1 MQAPPSTHEDHV
13 SAPGRGPPR
22 LTPDRVS
29 NMNRLESKIA
39 IITGAARGMG
49 AATARRFV
57 AEGAQVV
64 IADLLDDTGTALA
77 QELGASA
84 RFVHHDVTS
93 ESSWDELAK
102 TTIEAF
108 GGIDILVNNAGVL
121 LFRTLADTTKSDFE
135 RVLSI
140 NLVGAFLGTRII
152 GAHMVER
159 GHGSIIN
166 ISSSDGTKV
175 AALEYGHRG
184 VRVNSVQPGGVNTPM
199 INPQH
204 ASAAEMDQRF
214 RDIPLQ
220 RSGRP
225 EEIAATTLFL
235 ASDEASYLCGAEIAV
250 DGGATAGQYY
260 QGLPGAPGV

>member
-1 MQAPPSTHEDHV
+1 
-13 SAPGRGPPR
+13 
-22 LTPDRVS
+22 
-29 NMNRLESKIA
+29 MNRLESKIA

-166 ISSSDGTKV
+166 ISSSDGTKGANSLGAYCASKWGIRGLTHV